1 MKSNTRKNNFIKPFL
16 CCASTLIWLCI
27 WQFAAMA
34 IDKEI
39 FLPTPVK
46 VITVLVRDLLPSNE
60 FWCSVLASISHI
72 CLGFFLGCAFGIL
85 LAIIAS
91 LSSFMENF
99 LGLPI
104 RVLKSVP
111 VASFVILT
119 LLWFD
124 ADDLSIFIPAI
135 VVLPMLY
142 INTLTG
148 IKETNGKLIE
158 MANIFRI
165 SFSKRISHIYIPNV
179 LPYILSASSLATGMA
194 WKSGIAA
201 EIIGLAKDSIGN
213 ELYQTKIYLMIP
225 ELFAWTVVII
235 ILSLLFET
243 IVKSLIKLTNRG
255 A

>member
-1 MKSNTRKNNFIKPFL
+1 
-16 CCASTLIWLCI
+16 
-27 WQFAAMA
+27 
-34 IDKEI
+34 
-39 FLPTPVK
+39 
-46 VITVLVRDLLPSNE
+46 
-60 FWCSVLASISHI
+60 
-72 CLGFFLGCAFGIL
+72 
-85 LAIIAS
+85 
-91 LSSFMENF
+91 
-99 LGLPI
+99 
-104 RVLKSVP
+104 
-111 VASFVILT
+111 
-119 LLWFD
+119 
-124 ADDLSIFIPAI
+124 
-135 VVLPMLY
+135 
-142 INTLTG
+142 
-148 IKETNGKLIE
+148 